1 MSVFSSALSSGQL
14 GPLVNEFGLNP
25 SVSNAAATG
34 NVEAFAEAMEKEL
47 KENKEK
53 EEEGGAGGGDE
64 NK

>member
-14 GPLVNEFGLNP
+14 GPLVNEFGLDTG
-25 SVSNAAATG
+25 VSNAAATG

-47 KENKEK
+47 KENKEEK
-53 EEEGGAGGGDE
+53 DEEGGGGGDE